1 MADHPMK
8 VLLRTAAW
16 HQLVRTVCWIRDH
29 TAEAVYLREIDV
41 PGVDTKFIETNKAI
55 LAELLDHTLPEDRID
70 ASAPKSDLAARY
82 GLRTRK
88 VVPKTVPDGE
98 LIRRLHV
105 LSWPERTGRHRH
117 LWDSAARFFG
127 IGSDLSAGK

>member
-82 GLRTRK
+82 GFRTKPVYRRWAHRFREDEALHARP
-88 VVPKTVPDGE
+88 VDGHAE
-98 LIRRLHV
+98 SGTEDR
-105 LSWPERTGRHRH
+105 P
-117 LWDSAARFFG
+117 
-127 IGSDLSAGK
+127 